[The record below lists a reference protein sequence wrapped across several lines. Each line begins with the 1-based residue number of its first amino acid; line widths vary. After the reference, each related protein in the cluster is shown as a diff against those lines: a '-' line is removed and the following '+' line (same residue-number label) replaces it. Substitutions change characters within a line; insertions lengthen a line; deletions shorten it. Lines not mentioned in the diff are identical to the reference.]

1 MMADT
6 RMMDR
11 PDFALEGSD
20 AIQSFAARVLNVLVA
35 RSRRTSMPLRDDLV
49 VALSEGV
56 VTQDQALIDRT
67 LAEFRRGCISPVAM
81 ADLYIPAA
89 ARMLGTQW
97 ACDGMSFAEVT
108 IATARLQAMVRAIC
122 TRWGNEFSTVSG
134 RRSVL
139 MVVPQGEDHTLGA
152 VVATG
157 QMRRQG
163 ISVCL
168 RLRPSAGEV
177 AELMRTRNFDAA
189 MISMANVERLEAC
202 ARLVGSMR
210 KFGAPS
216 LPVIVGGA
224 ITLAGSLSGRDIE
237 AQTGA
242 SLATADAAEALE
254 FCGLTRLPG
263 AGPAAGD
270 LAALMQG

>member
-1 MMADT
+1 
-6 RMMDR
+6 MMDH
-11 PDFALEGSD
+11 PDFASDGPD
-20 AIQSFAARVLNVLVA
+20 AIQGFAARVLNVLVS

-49 VALSEGV
+49 VSLSEGV

-89 ARMLGTQW
+89 ARLLGTRW
-97 ACDGMSFAEVT
+97 ACDSMSFAEVT
-108 IATARLQAMVRAIC
+108 IATARLQAMVRAIS
-122 TRWGNEFSTVSG
+122 TRLGTDFPAASG

-139 MVVPQGEDHTLGA
+139 MVSPQGEDHTLGA

-157 QMRRQG
+157 QMRRMG

-189 MISMANVERLEAC
+189 MISMASVERLEAC
-202 ARLVGSMR
+202 ARLVGLMR

-216 LPVIVGGA
+216 LPVVVGGA
-224 ITLAGSLSGRDIE
+224 ITLSGRDIVSL
-237 AQTGA
+237 TGA
-242 SLATADAAEALE
+242 SLATADAGEALG
-254 FCGLTRLPG
+254 FCGLIRVPETAPR
-263 AGPAAGD
+263 AKD
-270 LAALMQG
+270 LAAALQG